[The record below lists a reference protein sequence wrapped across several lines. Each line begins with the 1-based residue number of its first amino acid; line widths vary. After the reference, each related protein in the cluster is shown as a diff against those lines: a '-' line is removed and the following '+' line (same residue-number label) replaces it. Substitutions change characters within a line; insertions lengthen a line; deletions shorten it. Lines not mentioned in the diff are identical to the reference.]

1 MQDGGGAFIPS
12 YQQTFKNDSAYE
24 DTGCTFFDADGNGT
38 LDLLVASGGQ
48 QFSGQ
53 DERLLP
59 RLYLNNGAGKFTRAR
74 QNLPALFVDASCVET
89 QDVDGDEDEDV
100 FIGGRV
106 VAGHYGQRP
115 GSSLLI
121 NDGRGVFTDQSGR
134 LSKEEVSNPLGLVTD
149 ACWHDVNADGRP
161 DLIVV
166 GEWMP
171 LTILLQDSAGKF
183 IDKTAEYGMANT
195 AGWWNTIHAVD
206 LDRDGDTDFV
216 AGNLGIN
223 SRLRASPD
231 QPVSLYVGDI
241 DGNGGT
247 DHLLTYYNQG
257 EQHPFISRDQLVKQ
271 VPSFKRDFLK
281 YRTFRNVKTENIIP
295 DREADRYIL
304 KQALT
309 FASALVMAHDG
320 KFVISP
326 LPVEAQMFPI
336 HAFEDG
342 DFNSDGHADI
352 VAVGNLT
359 AVQPDLG
366 RYDAGYG
373 LILLGDGGGNF
384 NPLPIKTS
392 GFLVRGEGR
401 DLRLLKSATGSD
413 LLLVARNND
422 STLLFS
428 KAR

>member
-1 MQDGGGAFIPS
+1 M
-12 YQQTFKNDSAYE
+12 
-24 DTGCTFFDADGNGT
+24 
-38 LDLLVASGGQ
+38 
-48 QFSGQ
+48 
-53 DERLLP
+53 
-59 RLYLNNGAGKFTRAR
+59 
-74 QNLPALFVDASCVET
+74 
-89 QDVDGDEDEDV
+89 
-100 FIGGRV
+100 
-106 VAGHYGQRP
+106 
-115 GSSLLI
+115 
-121 NDGRGVFTDQSGR
+121 
-134 LSKEEVSNPLGLVTD
+134 
-149 ACWHDVNADGRP
+149 
-161 DLIVV
+161 
-166 GEWMP
+166 
-171 LTILLQDSAGKF
+171 
-183 IDKTAEYGMANT
+183 
-195 AGWWNTIHAVD
+195 
-206 LDRDGDTDFV
+206 
-216 AGNLGIN
+216 
-223 SRLRASPD
+223 
-231 QPVSLYVGDI
+231 
-241 DGNGGT
+241 
-247 DHLLTYYNQG
+247 
-257 EQHPFISRDQLVKQ
+257 KQ